1 MDKLALQMI
10 DVADKVPDGNS
21 ITIEEAESLFQAT
34 DSNIILLCACADK
47 IREKF
52 TGNQVDLCSVIN
64 GKSGNCPEDC
74 TFCAQSAHHCTGVGC
89 HPLLDE
95 DGIVRLAIQ
104 HEKAGAR
111 HCDIAISGLGY
122 TGGKEEFQTILRA
135 FRRMKKIR
143 I

>member
-1 MDKLALQMI
+1 MI

-47 IREKF
+47 I
-52 TGNQVDLCSVIN
+52 N

-95 DGIVRLAIQ
+95 DEIVRLAIQ
-104 HEKAGAR
+104 REKAGAR

-122 TGGKEEFQTILRA
+122 TGGKEKFQTILRA